1 MNVGKY
7 MGTPVVTVRADADY
21 RTAFDIMREKGVHH
35 LPVVDAQGRLVGLV
49 AQRDMLVAA
58 TRFQNSPVDF
68 TEVMRRP
75 VITTKAEVP
84 IIEAARVMMSQKIGC
99 LPVVDADLNL
109 LGVITESD
117 LFETFV
123 RLLSGG
129 AGRPRAATVALAEK
143 GAARRASAKKPPARK
158 APARKASARKPPA
171 KKRGRAQPRPRKA

>member
-7 MGTPVVTVRADADY
+7 MGTPVVTVQADADY
-21 RTAFDIMREKGVHH
+21 RTAFDIMRDKGLHH
-35 LPVVDAQGRLVGLV
+35 LPVVDAQGKIVGLV

-75 VITTKAEVP
+75 VITTQAEVP
-84 IIEAARVMMSQKIGC
+84 IIEAARLMMSQKIGC

-129 AGRPRAATVALAEK
+129 AGSTGRPQRTAAATPAARKTAAVKRKPPKQAAGAKRGVAK
-143 GAARRASAKKPPARK
+143 RPARRA
-158 APARKASARKPPA
+158 
-171 KKRGRAQPRPRKA
+171 